1 MPCLALT
8 RSFAQNPVNLNN
20 YVFKAGDV
28 LEYELNKQGK
38 TYRLIITLTGKTFI
52 DSKIIDAIT
61 FNWERKGDTITKGNI
76 TITKEA
82 RVNASVY
89 LENLSSGSLT
99 LNNKSCLWLSLK
111 SFQSLLSPDGAKL
124 DIGDG
129 KKILYKI
136 VSGTGDKYTFS
147 FKGKPGYM
155 SAFEVKA
162 TSSRDHF
169 SFSPTTNSNALLLS
183 VDMGW
188 TMKLKEIR

>member
-1 MPCLALT
+1 MSCLALT
-8 RSFAQNPVNLNN
+8 RSFAQNPVILND

-61 FNWERKGDTITKGNI
+61 FTWERKGDTVAKGTI
-76 TITKEA
+76 MITKEA

-89 LENLSSGSLT
+89 LENLSNGSLI
-99 LNNKSCLWLSLK
+99 LKNKSCLWLSLK
-111 SFQSLLSPDGAKL
+111 GFQSLLSPDGYKM
-124 DIGDG
+124 DFGDG
-129 KKILYKI
+129 NKTLYKI
-136 VSGTGDKYTFS
+136 KTSTGDNYTFS

-162 TSSRDHF
+162 TFSGNHF
-169 SFSPTTNSNALLLS
+169 SFCPTTNSNALILS